1 MKKFIDIVKSKENYN
16 TAFDKHLELLQNA
29 FDDLDKKGSFKF
41 RTMCFDDE
49 IQIDFLNDIRD
60 GLCINAKK
68 IMYINKDYIE
78 RDIKTFKINQESI
91 NELVKMLSI

>member
-16 TAFDKHLELLQNA
+16 KVFDRHLELLQNA

-41 RTMCFDDE
+41 TTICFDDE

-60 GLCINAKK
+60 SLCINAKK
-68 IMYINKDYIE
+68 IMYINKDCTE
-78 RDIKTFKINQESI
+78 RDIQTFKISQESI
-91 NELVKMLSI
+91 NELVKILSL